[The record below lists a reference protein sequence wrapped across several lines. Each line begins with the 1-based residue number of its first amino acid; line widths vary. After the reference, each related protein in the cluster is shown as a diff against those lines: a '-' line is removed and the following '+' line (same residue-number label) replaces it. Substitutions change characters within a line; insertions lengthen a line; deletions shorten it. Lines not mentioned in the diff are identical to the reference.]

1 MVGKVA
7 SCVWPQ
13 VQRARAAAAEMDQV
27 KREVAVVVARVPVS
41 VVRVEGAAAP
51 LAGPSCTKGAAK
63 PRRLKARLPASALL
77 AYELVHT
84 RAEHND
90 IGGPSDRRTTRSP
103 HPLHGTMS
111 ADSPLSTPP

>member
-1 MVGKVA
+1 MAAVVGKVA

-77 AYELVHT
+77 A
-84 RAEHND
+84 AQ
-90 IGGPSDRRTTRSP
+90 G
-103 HPLHGTMS
+103 M
-111 ADSPLSTPP
+111 